1 MAFLFLDFNIAFQ
14 AKKYGGLR
22 LLWGGTKI
30 FLFFWGGTL
39 IGRGEFGHA
48 FDSWTGNAP
57 IMENPDQDLPT
68 IIYRSE

>member
-14 AKKYGGLR
+14 ARKYGGLR

-30 FLFFWGGTL
+30 FLFFG
-39 IGRGEFGHA
+39 GEFGHA